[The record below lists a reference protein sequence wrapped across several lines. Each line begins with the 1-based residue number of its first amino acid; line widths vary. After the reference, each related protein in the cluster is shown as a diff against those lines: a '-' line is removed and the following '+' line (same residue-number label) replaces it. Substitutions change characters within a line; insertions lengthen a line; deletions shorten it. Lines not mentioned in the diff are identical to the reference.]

1 MLKNASSQQT
11 NFDQDSSAIA
21 NRIVFISKSIT
32 NPSTRYR
39 IFDFYPY
46 WQQAGWDVSHWIAS
60 SNPFVFMKILKAARQ
75 AECVVVLRKTFNGPL
90 LYFLRKFS
98 KKLVFDFD
106 DAIFANDDGS
116 PSPLREKRFEK
127 MMRCVDEVWAGNHY
141 LAERAERWCQ
151 HTKVL
156 PTSVEPS
163 RYASSLEK
171 PLEKPKEF
179 FDVVW
184 IGSRSTRRYL
194 EGILPIM
201 EQAAKHIPDMRLKVV
216 ADFSLE
222 SDRLNI
228 LSIPWSIE
236 NETKELITSHVGIA
250 PLIDNTWTR
259 GKCALKVVQYMAA
272 GLPVVSSAVGANQ
285 ELVIPN
291 KTGFLADNPDAWV
304 NALKQLK
311 ENPSLCESLGSNARN
326 HVISNYSLQA
336 TFQKMC
342 AELD

>member
-1 MLKNASSQQT
+1 MLNNANSQQT
-11 NFDQDSSAIA
+11 NFNRNASVNAK
-21 NRIVFISKSIT
+21 RIVFISKSIT

-46 WQQAGWDVSHWIAS
+46 WQQAGWDVSHWVAS
-60 SNPFVFMKILKAARQ
+60 SNPFFFMKILNAARQ
-75 AECVVVLRKTFNGPL
+75 ADCVVVLRKTFHAPY
-90 LYFLRKFS
+90 LYLLRKFS

-116 PSPLREKRFEK
+116 PSSMRLMRFEK
-127 MMRCVDEVWAGNHY
+127 MMRCVDEAWAGNGY
-141 LAERAERWCQ
+141 LAEQARRWCQ

-156 PTSVEPS
+156 PTSVEPE
-163 RYASSLEK
+163 RYENSLQKSLGK
-171 PLEKPKEF
+171 PNEF

-201 EQAAKHIPDMRLKVV
+201 EQAATHIPDMRLKVV
-216 ADFSLE
+216 ADFSID
-222 SDRLNI
+222 SDRINI

-236 NETKELITSHVGIA
+236 NETKELISSHVGIA

-291 KTGFLADNPDAWV
+291 KTGFLANNPDDWV

-311 ENPSLCESLGSNARN
+311 ENPALCESLGSNARK

-336 TFQKMC
+336 TFQKMR
-342 AELD
+342 AGLD